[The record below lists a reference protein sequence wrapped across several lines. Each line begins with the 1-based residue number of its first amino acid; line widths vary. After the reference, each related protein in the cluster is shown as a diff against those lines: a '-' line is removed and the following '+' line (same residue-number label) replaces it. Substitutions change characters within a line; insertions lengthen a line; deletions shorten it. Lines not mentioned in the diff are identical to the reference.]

1 MTNWKLIAKKG
12 DWFEVSVEKY
22 GKGAVVKSVNVMMRQ
37 HWSHTSKALKRWRLF
52 VGNEMRANHIKK
64 VPESSKYRLT
74 IISYRS
80 RLLDEDNLFASHKWV
95 IDSLRKEKFIWDDDP
110 KHMSLRVH
118 QYKANKASGEKQST
132 CIYRKKISE

>member
-1 MTNWKLIAKKG
+1 MWKQIGKKG
-12 DWFEVSVEKY
+12 HWFEVSVEKY
-22 GKGAVVKSVNVMMRQ
+22 GKGAVAKSVNVMMRQ
-37 HWSHTSKALKRWRLF
+37 HWSHTSKTLKQWRLF

-64 VPESSKYRLT
+64 VAESSKYRLT

-110 KHMSLRVH
+110 KHMSLMV
-118 QYKANKASGEKQST
+118 QQFKANKSTGEKQRT
-132 CIYRKKISE
+132 FIIREIMTE